1 MKILMVASE
10 ALPFSKTGGL
20 ADVVYSLSQEE
31 VKLGHEVSVVIPLYG
46 IKLLENTVL
55 KSIGSVPVP
64 LGWRQQVA
72 RVFQTEVAGVT
83 YYLIENEYYF
93 GRDGIYGYYDDMER
107 FAFFTIA
114 VRNLIEKFG
123 LSFDLVHLHD
133 WQTGMLPVI
142 IKEQNKRQK
151 LFKNLK
157 FVLTIHNPAF
167 QGMFD
172 PNLVVDFYDLP
183 LSVYENGSVRYRDK
197 ASTLKAA
204 IMYSDKITTVSPTHA
219 EELLTREGSKGLD
232 DVIVLRKDDF
242 SGIVNGIDVKEFDPS
257 TDPFIVKKYD
267 VKSAQ
272 AKEENKVAL
281 ATQLGLKNVHA
292 PLFGI
297 VSRLT
302 WQKGIDLF
310 IAGAK
315 EALIHGANVVA
326 LGSGEYG
333 LEQALERLRA
343 DYPDQVAI
351 YIGYHN
357 QLSHQIY
364 AASDFFMMPS
374 LFEPCGIGQLIAMR
388 YGALPIV
395 RRTGGLKDT
404 VTLYNGHNLNEATG
418 YGFDEYDEYWMKL
431 TVNYALE
438 QYHNLKVHHQ
448 LVINAM
454 TYDVSWNKSA
464 KAYLDL
470 FKAMLKK

>member
-20 ADVVYSLSQEE
+20 ADVIYSLSKEE
-31 VKLGHEVSVVIPLYG
+31 AALGHEVSVVIPLYG
-46 IKLLENTVL
+46 IKLGNTEAL
-55 KSIGSVPVP
+55 KAIGSVPVP

-72 RVFQTEVAGVT
+72 RVYETSHQGVT

-114 VRNLIEKFG
+114 VRNMIDKFN
-123 LSFDLVHLHD
+123 LAFDVIHLHD
-133 WQTGMLPVI
+133 WQPGMLPVL
-142 IKEQNKRQK
+142 IKELNRRQR
-151 LFKNLK
+151 LFKNVK
-157 FVLTIHNPAF
+157 FVTTIHNPAF

-172 PNLVVDFYDLP
+172 PSLVSDFYDLP
-183 LSVYENGSVRYRDK
+183 FSVYENGNVRYRDK

-204 IMYSDKITTVSPTHA
+204 IIYSDKITTVSPTHA
-219 EELLTREGSKGLD
+219 SELLTREGSKGLD

-242 SGIVNGIDVKEFDPS
+242 SGIVNGIDIDEFNPS
-257 TDPFIVKKYD
+257 TDKFLFKPYGLQTLKNKKI
-267 VKSAQ
+267 
-272 AKEENKVAL
+272 NKHEL
-281 ATQLGLKNVHA
+281 CKQLGLKNPDA

-310 IAGAK
+310 VAGTR
-315 EALIHGANVVA
+315 EALNHGANVVA

-364 AASDFFMMPS
+364 GASDFFMMPS

-395 RRTGGLKDT
+395 RLTGGLKDT
-404 VTLYNGHNLNEATG
+404 VAIYNGHNLESARG
-418 YGFDEYDEYWMKL
+418 YGFEEYDEYWMRL

-438 QYHNLKVHHQ
+438 QYQKPAIHQ
-448 LVINAM
+448 ALVKNAM
-454 TYDVSWNKSA
+454 TYDVSWTKSA
-464 KAYLDL
+464 KDYLSL
-470 FKAMLKK
+470 YQTMIQ